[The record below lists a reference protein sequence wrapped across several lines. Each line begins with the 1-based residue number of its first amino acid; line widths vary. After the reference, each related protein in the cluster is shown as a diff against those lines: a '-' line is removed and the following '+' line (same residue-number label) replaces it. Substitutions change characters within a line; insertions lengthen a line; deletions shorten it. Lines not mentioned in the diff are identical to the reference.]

1 MAKAAVVVAVK
12 VLDRDGTGS
21 MSGLLRGLQ
30 WAVADARRRG
40 IHRRAV
46 VNMSVTGSYTRAVE
60 EGVRAAVEA
69 GMTVVVAA
77 GNGGGN
83 ATGWSPASCGVAVTV
98 GAMDE
103 EDRRAEFS
111 NWGGSVDVFA
121 PGVKVVSASRKGDG
135 ETMVMRGTSMA
146 APHVAGLAAY
156 FIAREGLEG
165 RAVAK
170 RVLGVATKGVRDRKG
185 SADRIAYNGVA

>member
-1 MAKAAVVVAVK
+1 M
-12 VLDRDGTGS
+12 LDKDGEGS

-30 WAVADARRRG
+30 WAVADAKKRG
-40 IHRRAV
+40 TVTRAV
-46 VNMSVTGSYTRAVE
+46 VNMSVTGSYTKAVE
-60 EGVRAAVEA
+60 EGVKAAVEA
-69 GMTVVVAA
+69 GMTIVVAA
-77 GNGGGN
+77 GNSGGN
-83 ATGWSPASCGVAVTV
+83 ATEWSPASAGMAVTV
-98 GAMDE
+98 GAIDE

-121 PGVKVVSASRKGDG
+121 PGVKVVSASWEGDG
-135 ETMVMRGTSMA
+135 ETVSMSGTSMA

-170 RVLGVATKGVRDRKG
+170 RVLGMATKGVRDRKG